1 MQHEDPCDECGLKF
15 CRIQHEFTCDQCGSK
30 FVSKS
35 KLKYHDRMQHTLPCD
50 ECGYDQKCHA
60 GFIPSVLDLKEYIEK
75 HANECAKELNE
86 KAETIGALIR
96 EKMTI

>member
-15 CRIQHEFTCDQCGSK
+15 CRIQHKFTCDQCGSK

-50 ECGYDQKCHA
+50 ECGY
-60 GFIPSVLDLKEYIEK
+60 
-75 HANECAKELNE
+75 
-86 KAETIGALIR
+86 ETIGELIR
-96 EKMTI
+96 ENDDLKLKIEEQDEEMTPLDISSLMQ